1 MSTFEIATRVFRWYG
16 DRWYQGIYEI
26 EVKEMETGIFIYVR
40 ALYLTVSAELLKT
53 HARMRAF
60 VPFKNYIVCHLLLNS
75 QSRQYEEC
83 NLKTVVLQNSDNAGS
98 SAHESGN
105 LSIKHLQIQ
114 NHLY

>member
-1 MSTFEIATRVFRWYG
+1 MR
-16 DRWYQGIYEI
+16 DR
-26 EVKEMETGIFIYVR
+26 KEQRLEP
-40 ALYLTVSAELLKT
+40 ELPLAPLLLELEM
-53 HARMRAF
+53 ARLELE
-60 VPFKNYIVCHLLLNS
+60 PEPVCHLLLNS